1 MFLGSCKEIGRDY
14 SEREGEKVTRGMRT
28 RDRDRERKK
37 IGGKKGR
44 KETRPSGQGI
54 RPKGRWWW

>member
-28 RDRDRERKK
+28 RDKDRERERRLEDERQ
-37 IGGKKGR
+37 GLQVKG
-44 KETRPSGQGI
+44 
-54 RPKGRWWW
+54 